1 MFDPSIASV
10 LLVASVVA
18 TIFHTLKLPPVLG
31 FMLVGALTG
40 PYGLKWMQDQ
50 ATVNGMAEL
59 GLIFLLFMVGLELSP
74 AKLKRMKYTA
84 LNVGICYM
92 ALGTVVLG
100 TVLLALHAP
109 PLLAYV
115 LGGVL
120 SLSSTALVIKC
131 IEEAQATASTIG
143 RVTVGTLI
151 VQDLAVIPLLLLV
164 PVLLQV
170 YEGGDVHLPLLLVD
184 LGKALLVLVATVA
197 LSFYLIPT
205 WVDKL
210 AQARNRELFT
220 LSVFSL
226 GIGMAFFTHWLGLS
240 LEAGAFVGGLALS
253 GSLYS
258 KQVLSDSR
266 PFRDVFASVFFVS
279 LGALLNWEVMT
290 TQWQHILGL
299 SVVLLVLKTL
309 IGIIVAKQA
318 KLSWK
323 VAISSA
329 LLLCQVGELSFM
341 VLRHLQD
348 GVQNAPLILA
358 WVQQWMDALI
368 HAIILTL
375 WVTPLL
381 SRFLFSQ
388 GQAWLSKWTDPWD
401 YASLIEEQRRDL
413 MEPKRHKA
421 LGVPPV
427 LIVGYGPV
435 AQQLAEALRS
445 EQMAYQ
451 VLEHN
456 AVTVKSLKEEG
467 VSALYGDATS
477 AHVLESAGIKSVHL
491 LVVTVPMVKVAT
503 TILFHARQLNPELTI
518 VARAKF
524 RTDVAPLYEASAD
537 AVIYDE
543 LESGHRF
550 IHYSLLQ
557 LGFSLQ
563 ESHSRSLML
572 RHQFEGEFHPPERR
586 VSLPELSSRLP
597 LVGDT
602 LLEWV
607 PVPEGSPLLC
617 QSLEGAKLRQRTG
630 VTIVTI
636 IESHTLKRRD
646 AVAKSVLNAGDVLI
660 ALGTAGQ
667 LDALREAL

>member
-59 GLIFLLFMVGLELSP
+59 GVSFLLFMVGLELSP

-131 IEEAQATASTIG
+131 IDEAQATASTIG

-240 LEAGAFVGGLALS
+240 LEAGAFVGGL
-253 GSLYS
+253 G
-258 KQVLSDSR
+258 
-266 PFRDVFASVFFVS
+266 F
-279 LGALLNWEVMT
+279 
-290 TQWQHILGL
+290 
-299 SVVLLVLKTL
+299 
-309 IGIIVAKQA
+309 
-318 KLSWK
+318 
-323 VAISSA
+323 
-329 LLLCQVGELSFM
+329 
-341 VLRHLQD
+341 
-348 GVQNAPLILA
+348 
-358 WVQQWMDALI
+358 
-368 HAIILTL
+368 
-375 WVTPLL
+375 
-381 SRFLFSQ
+381 
-388 GQAWLSKWTDPWD
+388 
-401 YASLIEEQRRDL
+401 
-413 MEPKRHKA
+413 KRQ
-421 LGVPPV
+421 PV
-427 LIVGYGPV
+427 
-435 AQQLAEALRS
+435 
-445 EQMAYQ
+445 
-451 VLEHN
+451 
-456 AVTVKSLKEEG
+456 
-467 VSALYGDATS
+467 
-477 AHVLESAGIKSVHL
+477 
-491 LVVTVPMVKVAT
+491 
-503 TILFHARQLNPELTI
+503 
-518 VARAKF
+518 
-524 RTDVAPLYEASAD
+524 
-537 AVIYDE
+537 
-543 LESGHRF
+543 
-550 IHYSLLQ
+550 
-557 LGFSLQ
+557 
-563 ESHSRSLML
+563 
-572 RHQFEGEFHPPERR
+572 
-586 VSLPELSSRLP
+586 
-597 LVGDT
+597 
-602 LLEWV
+602 
-607 PVPEGSPLLC
+607 
-617 QSLEGAKLRQRTG
+617 
-630 VTIVTI
+630 
-636 IESHTLKRRD
+636 
-646 AVAKSVLNAGDVLI
+646 
-660 ALGTAGQ
+660 
-667 LDALREAL
+667 